1 MGSIHLAEHLKSCLN
16 SRSYSSNCPFQ
27 TIFSF
32 KITKMGFEP
41 QRNPKKEILAFSIIQ
56 LVCCALALIT
66 ETIGLI
72 LGDIA
77 FFGAG
82 IWTGICFGIC
92 GGTGITAALRPS
104 NCSIIAYMVLNIIS
118 SIFGALL
125 VAFGIAGELILT
137 GNWKNFT
144 DYYQDY
150 YISYFQSSFTNEH
163 WYTIGCADGSGGS
176 DCCTSSYPCGAGGGD
191 CDSDVHCAGDLKCGY
206 DNCNT
211 FFGFTSSY
219 DCCYDPSPDPSNSIS
234 RSICPIGVA
243 DVSGLC
249 QPNVDYLILGFALSA
264 MQILIGLM
272 EFAISIAAAY
282 SCRVFCSANDHVG
295 TVHPKSVHP
304 GAVHP
309 GAIGYQN
316 PGAVMVS
323 PGTVANQYSK
333 IAAPEM
339 AAPEMTAPEMDAPE
353 MAAPGMAAPEMAAR
367 KLDELQIQQIE
378 EV

>member
-1 MGSIHLAEHLKSCLN
+1 MEVEG
-16 SRSYSSNCPFQ
+16 Q
-27 TIFSF
+27 
-32 KITKMGFEP
+32 
-41 QRNPKKEILAFSIIQ
+41 
-56 LVCCALALIT
+56 
-66 ETIGLI
+66 
-72 LGDIA
+72 IA
-77 FFGAG
+77 AQAHTPVG
-82 IWTGICFGIC
+82 
-92 GGTGITAALRPS
+92 
-104 NCSIIAYMVLNIIS
+104 
-118 SIFGALL
+118 
-125 VAFGIAGELILT
+125 
-137 GNWKNFT
+137 
-144 DYYQDY
+144 Q
-150 YISYFQSSFTNEH
+150 
-163 WYTIGCADGSGGS
+163 
-176 DCCTSSYPCGAGGGD
+176 GGGD
-191 CDSDVHCAGDLKCGY
+191 CDWDVDCAGNLKCGY
-206 DNCNT
+206 DNCNA

-219 DCCYDPSPDPSNSIS
+219 DCCYDPSYDPSPFSYNASLTIS

-295 TVHPKSVHP
+295 TVHPRSVHP

-339 AAPEMTAPEMDAPE
+339 AAPEM
-353 MAAPGMAAPEMAAR
+353 AAP